1 MSSIGRLLRERR
13 LALGLSQERLAEAAG
28 VSARSINRWEQGTVV
43 PQPAAR
49 RRLAEELGLDPADLS
64 PTPPLTLSL
73 DPPTA
78 PLAWHAPLRRNPFFT
93 GRDSLLRELHA
104 SLLSTGMA
112 PACRR

>member
-1 MSSIGRLLRERR
+1 
-13 LALGLSQERLAEAAG
+13 EAAG

-64 PTPPLTLSL
+64 PTRPLTLSL

-78 PLAWHAPLRRNPFFT
+78 PLAWHVPLRRNPFFT